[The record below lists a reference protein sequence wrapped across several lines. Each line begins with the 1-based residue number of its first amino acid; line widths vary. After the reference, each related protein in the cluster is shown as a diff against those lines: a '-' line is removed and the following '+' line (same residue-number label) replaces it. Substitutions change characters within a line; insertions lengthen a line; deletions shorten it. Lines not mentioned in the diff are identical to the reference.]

1 VFEAMQQDLQE
12 LGLERP
18 LESLLKGDPLACLPE
33 TPIEQALQSMDGAG
47 FGSIVVVNTF
57 LVPVGILT
65 RTDLIR
71 RVILPRRDLSTPISE
86 VMTSNVKSA
95 PAHMT
100 VMEAML
106 MMASH
111 RIRHLPV
118 IESGRLRGVVSE
130 SDLMAYQR
138 QSLRSLAALVF
149 KAEDIAALA
158 AIQTDVRRLAV
169 RLLADGLSATA
180 VARLVSHLNDATTRR
195 VIELSSEKHDRALQQ
210 VRWCWLALGSEGR
223 EEQTIATDQ
232 DNALIFEA
240 IGNADINA
248 NALRESLMAF
258 AADVNQGLADAG
270 FPLCKG
276 GVMARYPKWCRSQ
289 SEWKTVLLDWFKRPT
304 PEKILDAHIFFDFR
318 VLAGEVQLAESLRDW
333 LTQEVRSQP
342 LFLRE
347 LAQDALRSRVG
358 ELPRPVFFSALAR
371 WFRKKGMQG
380 NWLSPAYLDIKRD
393 ATAPVVAWTRVLSL
407 MRGVSVTSTDERIQ
421 GLETQGA
428 IQRSEGQAFREA
440 FDLTQRFRLRA
451 QLAGSDNPNEL
462 ALDPLSLHEIDQLTN
477 ALDVLANLKG
487 ALRLEFGLN

>member
-1 VFEAMQQDLQE
+1 MLDALQQDLQE

-18 LESLLKGDPLACLPE
+18 LGSLIKGDPLACLPG
-33 TPIEQALQSMDGAG
+33 TPIEQAFRSMDEAG
-47 FGSIVVVNTF
+47 VGSIVIVNNFVV
-57 LVPVGILT
+57 PIGILT
-65 RTDLIR
+65 RYDLIR
-71 RVILPRRDLSTPISE
+71 RVILPKRDLSTPISE
-86 VMTSNVKSA
+86 VMTANVRSA

-100 VMEAML
+100 VMEGML

-118 IESGRLRGVVSE
+118 IESGRLKGVVSE

-138 QSLRSLAALVF
+138 QSLRSLSASVY
-149 KAEDIAALA
+149 KAETIAGLADIQTEVHRLA
-158 AIQTDVRRLAV
+158 A
-169 RLLADGLSATA
+169 RLLADGLAATA
-180 VARLVSHLNDATTRR
+180 VAKLISHLNDATTER
-195 VIELSSEKHDRALQQ
+195 VIDLVSVKHAQVLQR

-232 DNALIFEA
+232 DNALVFEA
-240 IGNADINA
+240 KDNEAPDTNE
-248 NALRESLMAF
+248 LRELLMAF
-258 AADVNQGLADAG
+258 AVDVNQGLADAG

-289 SEWKTVLLDWFKRPT
+289 SEWKAVLIDWFKRPT

-318 VLAGEVQLAESLRDW
+318 ALAGEAQLAECLRSW
-333 LTQEVRSQP
+333 LTHEVKSQP

-347 LAQDALRSRVG
+347 LAQDAVRSRVG
-358 ELPRPVFFSALAR
+358 ELPRPVAFSALAR
-371 WFRKKGMQG
+371 WFRRKGLQG
-380 NWLSPAYLDIKRD
+380 DWLSPAKLDIKRD

-407 MRGVSVTSTDERIQ
+407 MRGIEATSTDGRLQ
-421 GLETQGA
+421 GLEANGTV
-428 IQRSEGQAFREA
+428 QRSEGQALREA
-440 FDLTQRFRLRA
+440 FDLAQRYRLRA
-451 QLAGSDNPNEL
+451 QLAGSDNPNKL